1 MAFFLW
7 LPALLLA
14 ALSDP
19 SAASAGTSICNDTGA
34 LHQLAVTARTDGSWI
49 TQGWQ
54 ALAPGDCVDPLPEGY
69 EGRFFYF
76 RAESPGHQFR
86 DDSIRFCTKAG
97 PFRAGGSG
105 DCNARGYREQAFARA
120 RISTDSQ
127 KIALSS
133 RSQASVAAPDTDAA
147 GSTPYAAEVVL
158 QGCSPEQ
165 DGSPAACRFVGGGME
180 IRATAGKPA
189 AAPVFAFLL
198 TLQRG
203 APLAV
208 EGELISSFVSH
219 GDLDLHSAAL
229 RQPNHHDR
237 LLKRMQGRWV
247 SAADPGDS
255 FTLSGAVRQVSYRG
269 SAMAPEF
276 VSVQDGCR
284 GTSTAGDFLLAR
296 DSERGTSLCYR
307 IQSLSSDELS
317 LIYLPRGTR
326 LVYRRLPEG

>member
-14 ALSDP
+14 ALSEP
-19 SAASAGTSICNDTGA
+19 AAASAGTSICNDTGA

-54 ALAPGDCVDPLPEGY
+54 ALAPGDCTNPLPEGY
-69 EGRFFYF
+69 QGRFFYF
-76 RAESPGHQFR
+76 RAESPGYQFR

-105 DCNARGYREQAFARA
+105 DCAARGYREQAFARA

-127 KIALSS
+127 KIPLSS
-133 RSQASVAAPDTDAA
+133 RSQAAAAAPDTDAA
-147 GSTPYAAEVVL
+147 GGTPYTAAVVL

-165 DGSPAACRFVGGGME
+165 EGAPAACRFVGGGME
-180 IRATAGKPA
+180 IRATAGKQAAVPA
-189 AAPVFAFLL
+189 FAFLM
-198 TLQRG
+198 TLQQG

-208 EGELISSFVSH
+208 EGELISSFGSH

-229 RQPNHHDR
+229 RQPNRHDR
-237 LLKRMQGRWV
+237 LLRQMQGRWV

-269 SAMAPEF
+269 SAMPPEF
-276 VSVQDGCR
+276 VSVLDTCHGA
-284 GTSTAGDFLLAR
+284 GTAGDFLLAR
-296 DSERGTSLCYR
+296 DSERGTGLCYR
-307 IQSLSSDELS
+307 IQSLGSDELT